1 MPCPLI
7 SDLHLTANASVTM
20 HYLADSSIPQER
32 FPPHRSSRTAMP
44 EAKSTTAS
52 AHTNVQCNNM
62 ITGGRQFQLCIYK
75 ILQFASSE
83 A

>member
-1 MPCPLI
+1 
-7 SDLHLTANASVTM
+7 
-20 HYLADSSIPQER
+20 
-32 FPPHRSSRTAMP
+32 MP

-52 AHTNVQCNNM
+52 AHSNVQCNNNKN
-62 ITGGRQFQLCIYK
+62 TGGRQFQLCIYK